1 MMDDKTYIAL
11 VPEVR
16 HVVWREAARY
26 LADEDDAADA
36 AQEVML
42 RLWLLRGQLSEDK
55 SQLCAY
61 AVVVCRNLCLNQLKA
76 KRRHLF
82 RRLFGKNG
90 DEEEGPEEAAYL
102 PSSPGPDVTMEAKE
116 AYSLCENAVK
126 LLPEKWQIIL
136 QMRSEQQMETEDIA
150 RALGTSAGAVRG
162 MLSKARARLL
172 TLIKAQHE
180 IRRSLH

>member
-1 MMDDKTYIAL
+1 
-11 VPEVR
+11 
-16 HVVWREAARY
+16 
-26 LADEDDAADA
+26 
-36 AQEVML
+36 
-42 RLWLLRGQLSEDK
+42 
-55 SQLCAY
+55 
-61 AVVVCRNLCLNQLKA
+61 
-76 KRRHLF
+76 
-82 RRLFGKNG
+82 
-90 DEEEGPEEAAYL
+90 
-102 PSSPGPDVTMEAKE
+102 MEAKE
-116 AYSLCENAVK
+116 AYSLCENAMK